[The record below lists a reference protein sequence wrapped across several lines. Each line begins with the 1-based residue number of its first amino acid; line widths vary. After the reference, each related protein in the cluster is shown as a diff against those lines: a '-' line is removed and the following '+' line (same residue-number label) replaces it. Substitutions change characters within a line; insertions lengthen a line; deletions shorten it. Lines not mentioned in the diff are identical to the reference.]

1 MKEANLGKERG
12 VGRNPIDTVRFLLLV
27 FSIQGLLRNVKLLQ
41 LESKPFCV
49 SVTKLK
55 LPRDFDDSLSLN
67 DLIVMLEKAYML
79 KTEICTL

>member
-12 VGRNPIDTVRFLLLV
+12 VGRNPIDTVRFLLPV

-41 LESKPFCV
+41 LESNPFCA

-55 LPRDFDDSLSLN
+55 FPRDFDDSLPLN
-67 DLIVMLEKAYML
+67 DRIFMFK
-79 KTEICTL
+79 